1 MDDQGSSE
9 AREKATRQER
19 DVDSGFGA
27 DSLIGGP
34 PRIRLGDP
42 NAPRSADG
50 FDTSTG
56 LRPGMG
62 NARLSGR
69 PEHRRLA
76 DPGPGSRPRATRR
89 TWRSS
94 ANGFQISG
102 EIRTGQFERI
112 SDWLNMQTGFIQV
125 RDAWHVHLGQ
135 TEAPAPDQREEHAVG
150 PAQPGGARRGARA
163 RPGRR
168 PGAPV
173 IQKQQRTVSVVT
185 PGYRIVG
192 KMHIVTYGSMAQFLE
207 TPDPHFLPITD
218 VTVHWLS
225 DPAMVGRYPFAMI
238 NRDQLVTLID
248 ELSSSGGDAARSG
261 PRVRGRAAG
270 PQVRRR
276 LTGCP
281 PTDPFVVASAPRYPP
296 RQRAG

>member
-1 MDDQGSSE
+1 MGGRPGFFGGP
-9 AREKATRQER
+9 REGDAQER

-27 DSLIGGP
+27 DSPIGGP

-50 FDTSTG
+50 FDTPPGFDPIWGTLGAPAAPSTDDW
-56 LRPGMG
+56 L
-62 NARLSGR
+62 
-69 PEHRRLA
+69 
-76 DPGPGSRPRATRR
+76 TRDQGGAEGY
-89 TWRSS
+89 S
-94 ANGFQISG
+94 AEVEIFGNGFQISG
-102 EIRTGQFERI
+102 EISTGQFERI

-135 TEAPAPDQREEHAVG
+135 TEAPAPDQRRNTLWVRLNQVVLVAERAPV
-150 PAQPGGARRGARA
+150 QGG
-163 RPGRR
+163 R

-248 ELSSSGGDAARSG
+248 ELASPGGDAAE
-261 PRVRGRAAG
+261 AG
-270 PQVRRR
+270 PESEDELPDRRF
-276 LTGCP
+276 G
-281 PTDPFVVASAPRYPP
+281 AA
-296 RQRAG
+296 